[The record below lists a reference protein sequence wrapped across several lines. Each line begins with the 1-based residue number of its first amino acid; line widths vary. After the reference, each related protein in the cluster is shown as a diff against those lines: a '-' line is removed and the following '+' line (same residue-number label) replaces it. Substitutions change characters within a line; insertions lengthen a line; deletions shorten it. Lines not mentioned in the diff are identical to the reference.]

1 MYSNSFQ
8 DDQVKVCILFV
19 DGKSINTV
27 ISQVDYENLCNVI
40 TDRRIHGIKIK
51 DAEGCYCTL
60 NVDNIKYVRL
70 ES

>member
-40 TDRRIHGIKIK
+40 TDRRIHGVKIK

-60 NVDNIKYVRL
+60 NVDNINYVRL